1 MNLLK
6 IVLLHRSYTGIV
18 NYAATKE
25 GSGYQLALNLAREI
39 LPGGEY
45 TSPGL
50 IT

>member
-1 MNLLK
+1 MNLLI
-6 IVLLHRSYTGIV
+6 IVLPHRSYTGIV
-18 NYAATKE
+18 NYAAKE

-50 IT
+50 IS